1 VPNASQTTQIAR
13 YALRDHKLPGE
24 TAELLKRHLLDA
36 LGSLV
41 FSLGQPTPA
50 KLSRQIRLLGE
61 GGSCAVPGLGLL
73 PFDRAAQWL
82 TALIRYPDFMD
93 NFLGKEA
100 TCHPSDNIG
109 GLLAAGTMQDC
120 GGADFLAAMAVS
132 YQIECRLIEVFPVM
146 KNGFDHTVLLA
157 QSQTAGMGRLLG
169 LTEDQLANALGIVG
183 SSFLSLAVGRASYTP
198 EWKGFASALS
208 ALGCANAVLLAAQGM
223 TGPIALFEGPQGYE
237 KALHMKLDY
246 DWSRDGFGLIH
257 RCILKRYNA
266 EVHAQSAIEALL
278 ALRREHSID
287 PAAIERVHLSVF
299 RTCYEIIG
307 GGEYGDR
314 TQVHSKEQADHSL
327 PYVAAVA
334 LLDGDVY
341 PAQLTPARILREDV
355 QALLKRVKADTV
367 LPAKA
372 PDVVHEHLDPLT
384 RQYPDAMPV
393 TAKITLRDGTKFE
406 CRQHDFPGFFT
417 RPQSWEEVE
426 AKFARLTHGL
436 LDAPDA
442 ARVVDV
448 VRNLER
454 HRAPALMDA
463 VARAHPD
470 RTLRT

>member
-13 YALRDHKLPGE
+13 YALRDHQLPAE

-41 FSLGQPTPA
+41 FSLGQPTPTR
-50 KLSRQIRLLGE
+50 LRRQIRLLGD
-61 GGSCAVPGLGLL
+61 GGSCAVPGLGPL

-93 NFLGKEA
+93 NYLGKEA

-109 GLLAAGTMQDC
+109 GLLAAGAMQDC
-120 GGADFLAAMAVS
+120 TGADFLAAMAVA
-132 YQIECRLIEVFPVM
+132 YQVECRLIDEFPVM

-169 LTEDQLANALGIVG
+169 LTQDQLANALGIVG

-237 KALHMKLDY
+237 KALDMKLDY
-246 DWSRDGFGLIH
+246 DWSREGFGLVP

-266 EVHAQSAIEALL
+266 EVHSQSALEALL
-278 ALRREHSID
+278 VMRREYSID
-287 PAAIERVHLSVF
+287 PAAIERVHLTVF
-299 RTCYEIIG
+299 RTCYDIIG

-314 TQVHSKEQADHSL
+314 TEVRTKEQADHSL
-327 PYVAAVA
+327 PYLAAVA

-341 PAQLTPARILREDV
+341 PEQLTPERIARADV
-355 QALLKRVKADTV
+355 QALLKRVKVDTV

-372 PDVVHEHLDPLT
+372 PDVVHEHFDPLT
-384 RQYPDAMPV
+384 RQYPDSMPV
-393 TAKITLRDGTKFE
+393 TAKITLAGGTKLE

-417 RPQSWEEVE
+417 RPQGWDEVE
-426 AKFARLTHGL
+426 SKFARLTQGL
-436 LDAPDA
+436 LDAADA

-448 VRNLER
+448 VRDLER
-454 HRAPALMDA
+454 NSVAALMDA
-463 VARAHPD
+463 VGRARILTEP
-470 RTLRT
+470 